1 MTMSSQQ
8 VAIYG
13 AAKFGQLFCLN
24 LERTGVR
31 VDFFI
36 DQYISK
42 AHVLGKP
49 IYRID
54 DFPETDRSNIVVHVS
69 AMPFSFI
76 RNNLVTAGYKAYSF
90 METCQMAFPSLLEE
104 LLTTSHMWFDRDVS
118 NMLNSSKI
126 EQFSKL
132 LNDVSSLKLLEQIV
146 AFRKTPSPDT
156 YVSPSDDIRHQYF
169 PLDIPLF
176 SKLDAL
182 RFVDC
187 GAFTGD
193 TISHAM
199 KYFRQIEKKLAYVIA
214 FEPDE
219 QNFTKLIA
227 EVALQQTNSIDTL
240 FMIYPCGL
248 WSDNTILNFDSGK
261 YGASS
266 IKLSD
271 GNISVPTVALDK
283 TLIGAHP
290 NYIKMDIEGAEQQA
304 IIGAKQLI
312 AEESP
317 ILAISLYHKPAD
329 LWEIPLLID
338 SINPN
343 YDMYLRLYSELG
355 LETVLYCVPKM

>member
-1 MTMSSQQ
+1 MTMSSQR
-8 VAIYG
+8 VAVYG
-13 AAKFGQLFCLN
+13 AGKFGQLFCLN
-24 LERTGVR
+24 LERAGVR

-42 AHVLGKP
+42 TEILGKP
-49 IYRID
+49 IYRIN
-54 DFPETDRSNIVVHVS
+54 DFSENDRNSIVVHVS
-69 AMPFSFI
+69 TTPFSFT
-76 RNNLVTAGYKAYSF
+76 RSNLITAGYKAYSF

-104 LLTTSHMWFDRDVS
+104 LLTTSHMWFDREIS

-132 LNDVSSLKLLEQIV
+132 LNDARSLKLLEQIV

-156 YVSPSDDIRHQYF
+156 YVSPSDDINHQYF

-176 SKLDAL
+176 SKMDVL

-193 TISHAM
+193 SVALAINH
-199 KYFRQIEKKLAYVIA
+199 FRYLEKKVTYVIA

-219 QNFTKLIA
+219 RNFTKLIS
-227 EVALQQTNSIDTL
+227 EIKLQQTSSVNTL

-248 WSDNTILNFDSGK
+248 WSDNTILSFDSGN
-261 YGASS
+261 GSASS
-266 IKLSD
+266 IQLSS
-271 GNISVPTVALDK
+271 GNINIPTVALDK

-343 YDMYLRLYSELG
+343 YDMYLRLYGELG